1 MARTETGSATSLEIR
16 KTIAAPP
23 AKVFRAWT
31 DPKAVMRWFPQE
43 GYEAAQ
49 TTIDLRPGGI
59 YRWGLRKLPDG
70 EPFFSTGRFI
80 EIDAPR
86 RLVCTWRWSSA
97 PETKDDTVI
106 TIEFQDRGGSTEVV
120 LRHDRFPDV
129 NMRNQHEQGWTHC
142 LAQLEDFINKE
153 EKKR

>member
-1 MARTETGSATSLEIR
+1 MARTETSATSLEVR
-16 KTIAAPP
+16 KIIAAPP

-59 YRWGLRKLPDG
+59 YQWGLRKLPDG
-70 EPFFSTGRFI
+70 VPFFSTGKFI

-86 RLVCTWRWSSA
+86 RLVCTWRWSGA
-97 PETKDDTVI
+97 PETMDDTVI
-106 TIEFQDRGGSTEVV
+106 TIEFHDRGASTEVV
-120 LRHDRFPDV
+120 LRHDRFPDA
-129 NMRNQHEQGWTHC
+129 NMRNQHEQGWTLC
-142 LAQLEDFINKE
+142 LAQLETLINKE